1 MSGPLRV
8 VVTGAAGFIGSAVCT
23 ELRGRG
29 HHVVPLD
36 AFIPQAH
43 AAGSTP
49 ADEMAR
55 ADVRDLDA
63 MLAAVDGADV
73 VCHQAAMVGA
83 GVQTA
88 DLPLYAG
95 HNDLGTA
102 VLLAAMATRGVRR
115 LVLASSM
122 VVYGEGRYVCAEHG
136 DVDPPPRASAALER
150 GEYDVR
156 CPHCGRELSW
166 ALVEESAPL
175 RPRSSYAAS
184 KVAQEHYALAWA
196 AQAPGA
202 VEALRYHNVYGP
214 GMPRDTPYSGV
225 AAMFR
230 SALERGAAPAVFE
243 DGAQARD
250 FVHVTDVARANATAV
265 ERVGSLDAGTFET
278 FNVCSGTPVTIGA
291 VAQLLSAAVRGPE
304 PVLTGEYRSGD
315 VRHVVA
321 SARRADEVL
330 GFRASISPEQ
340 GLREL
345 ATAPLRPTT

>member
-1 MSGPLRV
+1 MRV

-23 ELRGRG
+23 ELSDRG
-29 HHVVPLD
+29 HDVVPLD
-36 AFIPQAH
+36 ALIPQAH
-43 AAGSTP
+43 PAGSTP
-49 ADEMAR
+49 AGGVAR

-83 GVQTA
+83 GLRTD
-88 DLPLYAG
+88 DLPLYAA

-136 DVDPPPRASAALER
+136 DVDPPPRAIAALER
-150 GEYDVR
+150 GEYDVG
-156 CPHCGRELSW
+156 CPRCGRALGW

-196 AQAPGA
+196 AQEPGA

-225 AAMFR
+225 AAIFR
-230 SALERGAAPAVFE
+230 SALERGAAPPVFE

-250 FVHVTDVARANATAV
+250 FVHVADVARANAAAV
-265 ERVGSLDAGTFET
+265 ERTRSLDAGTFEP

-291 VAQLLSAAVRGPE
+291 VAQLLSAAVGGAE
-304 PVLTGEYRSGD
+304 PVVTGDFRSGD

-321 SARRADEVL
+321 SPRRAEEVL
-330 GFRASISPEQ
+330 GFRATVSPEE
-340 GLREL
+340 GLHEF
-345 ATAPLRPTT
+345 ATAPLRETA